1 MDLQLINQ
9 ELSEA
14 RLYRY
19 SHGFTKMDARQLAN
33 LLYLYTLAVYMLSR
47 DEDNGQIGIDYA
59 KLTTQYGP
67 YALFRTHAT
76 DLYMLAYQIAH
87 PDNRH
92 TDVDGK
98 ELFNKMMFNNRLHW
112 RFIKDIADGTV
123 VEPSLYFFRLET
135 QLKISDSRY
144 REWRRLL
151 SDWGNLKY
159 PQRQLVVAKILQ
171 ELRKLGRAS
180 ELIGPLTGLV
190 RDRDLKLAAR
200 SYPDSRSYVAPDTK
214 PSLTKGIAGAA
225 LGAYAAR
232 KLAPKVA
239 QYAQDN
245 PQGFKRAATGIGAI
259 AGYWA
264 GRRKK

>member
-1 MDLQLINQ
+1 MDLQLVNK

-19 SHGFTKMDARQLAN
+19 SHGFDKMDARQVAN
-33 LLYLYTLAVYMLSR
+33 LLYLYTLAVYMMSR
-47 DEDNGQIGIDYA
+47 DEDYGQVGIDYA
-59 KLTTQYGP
+59 KLTSQYGP

-76 DLYMLAYQIAH
+76 DLYMLAYQVAH

-92 TDVDGK
+92 TDVAGK
-98 ELFNKMMFNNRLHW
+98 ELFDKLMFNNRLHW
-112 RFIKDIADGTV
+112 RFIADIANGTV

-135 QLKISDSRY
+135 QLKINDSRY
-144 REWRRLL
+144 KEWRRLL

-159 PQRQLVVAKILQ
+159 PQRQLVVAKVLQ
-171 ELRKLGRAS
+171 ELRRTGRGS
-180 ELIGPLTGLV
+180 ELMVPLTNLV
-190 RDRDLKLAAR
+190 RDRDLKTATVT
-200 SYPDSRSYVAPDTK
+200 YPDSRAYTPPDEKT
-214 PSLTKGIAGAA
+214 SAAKGLVGAA

-239 QYAQDN
+239 QYAQNN
-245 PQGFKRAATGIGAI
+245 PAGFKNAATGIGAI

-264 GRRKK
+264 GRKKR

>member
-1 MDLQLINQ
+1 MDLTLINQ

-19 SHGFTKMDARQLAN
+19 SHGFNNMDARRIAN
-33 LLYLYTLAVYMLSR
+33 LLYLYTLAVYMLSK
-47 DEDNGQIGIDYA
+47 DEDNGQVGIDYA

-76 DLYMLAYQIAH
+76 DLYMLAYQVAH

-92 TDVDGK
+92 TDIEGK
-98 ELFNKMMFNNRLHW
+98 ELFDKLMFDNRLHW
-112 RFIKDIADGTV
+112 RFMKDIADGTV

-135 QLKISDSRY
+135 QLKIIDSRY

-171 ELRKLGRAS
+171 ELRKIGRAS
-180 ELIGPLTGLV
+180 ELMTPLTNLV
-190 RDRDLKLAAR
+190 RDRDLKLAKI
-200 SYPDSRSYVAPDTK
+200 SYPDSRSYVAPDAK
-214 PSLTKGIAGAA
+214 PSMAKSLAGAA
-225 LGAYAAR
+225 LGAYAGR

-245 PQGFKRAATGIGAI
+245 PASFKNAATGIGAI

-264 GRRKK
+264 ARRKK